1 MRIDKDRKCGCAHKQ
16 AVKMMKTDV
25 GKFIKKHYVLLWLV
39 ILLSVLTCF
48 YAYGAYTN
56 LNSVKR
62 VVSTQGGSGTAFSS
76 NYLSLTTRSSSSYD
90 MKRITVGQKAETKSF
105 DLNIFNYAQNNP
117 SVYNEY
123 DVTYTLV
130 LTLIDATDGSVITD
144 RDGEASVSGGSF
156 SNGICEITG
165 QTLTGKTKSVLSYA
179 VTVPK
184 SFVNAVNIKAE
195 AIPDEASYSYTNNSK
210 LARIITFSEYIEN
223 NTSWTGSFSETTAD
237 GYDGFN
243 YIIKGQGVGTV
254 TLTWDPEMLEIS
266 KIFLDNNG
274 ITPNDGADGKK
285 TFTMQV
291 DSNTGSSR
299 YDIQFYKTEAG
310 GTSGAYADMNAINGY
325 VEFSFAESGT

>member
-1 MRIDKDRKCGCAHKQ
+1 MKKNLKQ
-16 AVKMMKTDV
+16 I
-25 GKFIKKHYVLLWLV
+25 IKKHCIMIWAVAV
-39 ILLSVLTCF
+39 SVTLICF
-48 YAYGAYTN
+48 VSYAAYTN

-62 VVSTQGGSGTAFSS
+62 VVSTQGGKGTAFSS

-90 MKRITVGQKAETKSF
+90 MKRITIGEKAETKSF
-105 DLNIFNYAQNNP
+105 NLNICNYVQNNP

-123 DVTYTLV
+123 DITYTLV
-130 LTLIDATDGSVITD
+130 LTLVDATDGSPITD
-144 RDGEASVSGGSF
+144 KDSDASVSGGYF
-156 SNGICEITG
+156 SNGVCEITG
-165 QTLTGKTKSVLSYA
+165 QTLTGKTKSVLSYTI
-179 VTVPK
+179 TVPK
-184 SFVNAVNIKAE
+184 SFINAVNIKAE
-195 AIPDEASYSYTNNSK
+195 AVPDDASYSYTNNSK

-274 ITPNDGADGKK
+274 IIPTDDADGKK

-291 DSNTGSSR
+291 DSNTGNSR

-310 GTSGAYADMNAINGY
+310 GKNSAYADMNAINGY
-325 VEFSFAESGT
+325 VEFIFAESAA